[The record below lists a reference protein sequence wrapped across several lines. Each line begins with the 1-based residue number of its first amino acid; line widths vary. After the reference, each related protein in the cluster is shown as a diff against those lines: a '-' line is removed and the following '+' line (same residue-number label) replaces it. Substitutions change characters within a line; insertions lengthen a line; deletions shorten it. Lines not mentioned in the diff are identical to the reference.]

1 MSDQDQGNQSRLGSY
16 IRCSVAGEAYKAFLP
31 PALPPLPPINLLG
44 LQGLLSKAN
53 QALGKLDAVADIL
66 PDSNLLLYY
75 YVRKE
80 AVLSSQIEGTQS
92 SLSDLLLHESG
103 EEPSVPIDDVVE
115 VSSYVAALEHGL
127 QRVKEGFPVSL
138 RLIREMHEILLSKGR
153 GSNKQPG
160 EFRTSQNWIGGSRP
174 GNAAFVPPPPD
185 RLIECLDAFEK
196 YLHLEERSYASLIDA
211 GLIHIQF
218 ETIHPFLDGNGRIGR
233 LLITF
238 FLMMRGDLRQPNLYL
253 SLFFKNNRQ
262 EYYRRLDAVRTM
274 GDWEGWLDF
283 FLHGVGET
291 AGQVVA
297 TSQAISAL
305 FKADQDKIVPLKR
318 AGITARQAHAQLQK
332 VAISNAINM
341 ATALDVSVPT
351 ARLALN
357 NLKELGIVKD
367 ISGSGKERLYI
378 YTALIDL
385 LEQGAEPIALK
396 GKWNDE

>member
-1 MSDQDQGNQSRLGSY
+1 L
-16 IRCSVAGEAYKAFLP
+16 
-31 PALPPLPPINLLG
+31 NLLG
-44 LQGLLSKAN
+44 LQTLLSRAN

-80 AVLSSQIEGTQS
+80 AVLSSQIEGSQS
-92 SLSDLLLHESG
+92 SLADLLLYES
-103 EEPSVPIDDVVE
+103 EEAASVPIDDVIE

-127 QRVKEGFPVSL
+127 KRVREGFPVSL
-138 RLIREMHEILLSKGR
+138 RLIREMHTILLSKGR

-185 RLIECLDAFEK
+185 LLIECLDAFEK

-211 GLIHIQF
+211 GLIHVQF

-238 FLMMRGDLRQPNLYL
+238 FLIMMGDLRQPNLYL
-253 SLFFKNNRQ
+253 SLFFKNNRH
-262 EYYRRLDAVRTM
+262 EYYERLGAVRTA
-274 GDWEGWLDF
+274 GDWEGWLTF
-283 FLHGVGET
+283 FLTGVAET
-291 AGQVVA
+291 SNQVVQ

-305 FKADQDKIVPLKR
+305 FKSDQEKIATLKR
-318 AGITARQAHAQLQK
+318 AGITARQVHAQLQK
-332 VAISNAINM
+332 TALSNAINM
-341 ATALDVSVPT
+341 ASTLKVSAPT

-385 LEQGAEPIALK
+385 LEQGAEPISI
-396 GKWNDE
+396 GKEMI

>member
-1 MSDQDQGNQSRLGSY
+1 MSDSAQGNQGRLGSY
-16 IRCSVAGEAYKAFLP
+16 IRCSVTAGESYQAFLP
-31 PALPPLPPINLLG
+31 PALPPQPPLNLLP
-44 LQGLLSKAN
+44 LQGLLSKAS

-103 EEPSVPIDDVVE
+103 EAPSVPVDDVVE

-127 QRVKEGFPVSL
+127 KRVREGFPVSL
-138 RLIREMHEILLSKGR
+138 RLIREMHAILLSKGR

-185 RLIECLDAFEK
+185 RLMECLDAFEK
-196 YLHLEERSYASLIDA
+196 YLHQEDRSYAALIDA
-211 GLIHIQF
+211 GLIHVQF

-238 FLMMRGDLRQPNLYL
+238 FLIMMGDLRQPTLYL
-253 SLFFKNNRQ
+253 SLFFKNNRE
-262 EYYRRLDAVRTM
+262 EYYRRLGAVRTA
-274 GDWEGWLDF
+274 GDWEGWLDY
-283 FLHGVGET
+283 FLHGVAET
-291 AGQVVA
+291 SNQVVA

-305 FKADQDKIVPLKR
+305 FKADQDKIATLKR

-332 VAISNAINM
+332 IAISNAINM
-341 ATALDVSVPT
+341 ASALDVSVPT

-378 YTALIDL
+378 YSALIDL
-385 LEQGAEPIALK
+385 LEQGAEPISL
-396 GKWNDE
+396 GKEAV